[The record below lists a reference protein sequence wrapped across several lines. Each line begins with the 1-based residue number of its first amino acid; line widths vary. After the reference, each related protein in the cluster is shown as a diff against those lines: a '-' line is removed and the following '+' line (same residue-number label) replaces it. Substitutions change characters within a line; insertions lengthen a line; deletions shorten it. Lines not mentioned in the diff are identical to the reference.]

1 MGSIRSLRKNGDKL
15 ILGGCTYTIKA
26 VEGCGGNS
34 IVYQAIYNDNLNKE
48 LQHEVLIKE
57 LYPYY
62 PQGGIYR
69 DETGNIN
76 YSSDAEEYMQHCKMR
91 FKQGN
96 EINLRLLRTLPSQIS
111 GNVNSYEAYGTYYS
125 VLTVHGGMNLEQ
137 LLENTDSLSLREVA
151 KIMEKVLDA
160 VEIFH
165 ENEMLH
171 LDISPDNII
180 LLPEQAFLIDYNSA
194 WSMSDKHNG
203 GFSFSEKEGYSAPEI
218 RLCDA
223 EKINYATDIYSICAV
238 FYRILTGKKLTDN
251 EIIRNGLKS
260 SLRAN
265 LSIFQGEPNSAVLKA
280 AQIVIKGLQM
290 IPEKRYQSIAA
301 LRREFDELLLRIEGK
316 GISYS
321 AIWESSRNVYRKKV
335 HCDIPYI
342 LQDIQNLQM
351 MKLMS
356 GNELYAALKD
366 RDKILLKGSGG
377 MGKTRFMEELWRNNV
392 RQYRETEPV
401 VWFVPLKEYQ
411 YTTDRTAFIRKHLL
425 KHLCF
430 SAESM
435 GTGEALHELE
445 QFFEKK
451 RRGNVNIIFLLDGL
465 NEAGTDREKLLKE
478 IEELSTKEGV
488 SVLITERSEEVLKYG
503 LQGFQSV
510 ELLPL
515 DQEKIQKETERM
527 EIPYPA
533 DARMQ
538 KLLGNPMMLELYT
551 KICSFRK
558 ESSEIQKEIVDIS
571 TPEKLIRLYI
581 EQVLSYQLRVYSGKP
596 GMQLCSKYIIKHMLP
611 DIAGEMKKKNKTLL
625 SVEELYKIAQKN
637 YSNLYKTE
645 FCKTFPEYLGKS
657 RMMLEKIADA
667 SEWFDFAIEEHLNGE
682 LGLLVKTGSG
692 YYGLVHDNF
701 IGYLTEASENNRTV
715 YRKRQR
721 RGMILRGTAVTGVFL
736 VFCVSAICIL
746 YKTGILSGDKEPS
759 EQEQQ
764 IMKRAAACMQMNLG
778 IFSGFVSDQKSVLE
792 MENIEDVLNNKTL
805 AVKEMENRIDTALS
819 KDLDNYSE
827 LKTEVRDGLVEIED
841 FPITEYVDLCD
852 ASVDMAGFM
861 EPALLDL
868 KEKMC
873 TSDSV
878 YSKYEDRKALID
890 AYEEYL
896 DAYTEFIFYELDYVS
911 CFLFPEQAAEILD
924 ANQYS
929 RIFRDYFKTVQ
940 IADQDPENI
949 RRGME
954 SAGKKLRAAKA
965 GMLRWNYNM
974 EGAK

>member
-1 MGSIRSLRKNGDKL
+1 
-15 ILGGCTYTIKA
+15 
-26 VEGCGGNS
+26 
-34 IVYQAIYNDNLNKE
+34 
-48 LQHEVLIKE
+48 
-57 LYPYY
+57 
-62 PQGGIYR
+62 
-69 DETGNIN
+69 
-76 YSSDAEEYMQHCKMR
+76 
-91 FKQGN
+91 
-96 EINLRLLRTLPSQIS
+96 
-111 GNVNSYEAYGTYYS
+111 
-125 VLTVHGGMNLEQ
+125 
-137 LLENTDSLSLREVA
+137 
-151 KIMEKVLDA
+151 
-160 VEIFH
+160 
-165 ENEMLH
+165 
-171 LDISPDNII
+171 
-180 LLPEQAFLIDYNSA
+180 
-194 WSMSDKHNG
+194 
-203 GFSFSEKEGYSAPEI
+203 
-218 RLCDA
+218 
-223 EKINYATDIYSICAV
+223 
-238 FYRILTGKKLTDN
+238 
-251 EIIRNGLKS
+251 
-260 SLRAN
+260 
-265 LSIFQGEPNSAVLKA
+265 
-280 AQIVIKGLQM
+280 
-290 IPEKRYQSIAA
+290 
-301 LRREFDELLLRIEGK
+301 
-316 GISYS
+316 
-321 AIWESSRNVYRKKV
+321 
-335 HCDIPYI
+335 
-342 LQDIQNLQM
+342 
-351 MKLMS
+351 
-356 GNELYAALKD
+356 
-366 RDKILLKGSGG
+366 

>member
-1 MGSIRSLRKNGDKL
+1 MGNIRSLRESGEKL

-69 DETGNIN
+69 DETGNIS
-76 YSSDAEEYMQHCKMR
+76 YVSEAEEYMQHCKMR

-96 EINLRLLRTLPSQIS
+96 EINLRLLQTLPSQIS

-125 VLTVHGGMNLEQ
+125 VLTVHGGRNLEH
-137 LLENTDSLSLREVA
+137 LLETTDSLSLRDAA

-194 WSMSDKHNG
+194 WSMSDRHNG

-223 EKINYATDIYSICAV
+223 EKISYATDVYSVCAV

-290 IPEKRYQSIAA
+290 IPEKRYQSVTA

-316 GISYS
+316 GVSYS
-321 AIWESSRNVYRKKV
+321 AIWESSRNIYRKTV

-342 LQDIQNLQM
+342 LQDIRNPQIM
-351 MKLMS
+351 ELMS
-356 GNELYAALKD
+356 GNEMYSALKD

-377 MGKTRFMEELWRNNV
+377 MGKTRFLEELWRNNV

-411 YTTDRTAFIRKHLL
+411 YTTDKAAFIRKHLL

-430 SAESM
+430 SPESM

-445 QFFEKK
+445 QFFDKK

-478 IEELSTKEGV
+478 IEELSEKEGV
-488 SVLITERSEEVLKYG
+488 SVLITERSDEVLKYG
-503 LQGFQSV
+503 LQGFKST

-527 EIPYPA
+527 EIPYPT
-533 DARMQ
+533 DSRMQ
-538 KLLGNPMMLELYT
+538 NLLGNPMMLELYT
-551 KICSFRK
+551 KVCSFRK
-558 ESSEIQKEIVDIS
+558 ESQELQKEIKDIS
-571 TPEKLIRLYI
+571 TPEKLIQLYV
-581 EQVLSYQLRVYSGKP
+581 EQVLNYQLRIYSGRP
-596 GMQLCSKYIIKHMLP
+596 GMQLCSKYIINHMLP

-625 SVEELYKIAQKN
+625 SVGELYKIAQKN

-657 RMMLEKIADA
+657 RLMLEKIADA
-667 SEWFDFAIEEHLNGE
+667 SEWFDFAVEEHLTGE
-682 LGLLVKTGSG
+682 LGLLVKTGGG

-701 IGYLTEASENNRTV
+701 IGYLTEASEHNRTV

-721 RGMILRGTAVTGVFL
+721 RGVFLKGTAVSGAFLILCFSVICILHKTGVF
-736 VFCVSAICIL
+736 S
-746 YKTGILSGDKEPS
+746 DDREPS

-764 IMKRAAACMQMNLG
+764 IMKRATACMQMNLG
-778 IFSGFVSDQKSVLE
+778 IFSGFVSDQRSVLE
-792 MENIEDVLNNKTL
+792 MEDIEDVLNRKPL
-805 AVKEMENRIDTALS
+805 SVQEMENRIDIALS

-827 LKTEVRDGLVEIED
+827 LKTEVRDGLIEISD
-841 FPITEYVDLCD
+841 FPITEYEDLCD
-852 ASVDMAGFM
+852 APVNMAGFM
-861 EPALLDL
+861 EPALMDL

-873 TSDSV
+873 SSDSI

-890 AYEEYL
+890 VYEEYL
-896 DAYTEFIFYELDYVS
+896 DAYTEFVFYELDYVS

-929 RIFRDYFKTVQ
+929 KVFRDYFKTVQ
-940 IADQDPENI
+940 IGNQDTESI

-954 SAGKKLRAAKA
+954 SAGKKLRAAKN
-965 GMLRWNYNM
+965 GMLSWNYNI
-974 EGAK
+974 

>member
-1 MGSIRSLRKNGDKL
+1 MGNIRSLRKNGDKL
-15 ILGGCTYTIKA
+15 ILGGCTYTIKD

-34 IVYQAIYNDNLNKE
+34 VVYHAIYNDNLNRE

-57 LYPYY
+57 LYPYH
-62 PQGGIYR
+62 PRGGIYR
-69 DETGNIN
+69 DENGNIS
-76 YSSDAEEYMQHCKMR
+76 YVSEAEEYMQNCKMR

-96 EINLRLLRTLPSQIS
+96 EINLRLLQTLPSQIS

-125 VLTVHGGMNLEQ
+125 VLTVHGGQNLENV
-137 LLENTDSLSLREVA
+137 LETTDSLSLREAA

-180 LLPEQAFLIDYNSA
+180 LLPEQAFLIDYNSV
-194 WSMSDKHNG
+194 WSVSDKHNG
-203 GFSFSEKEGYSAPEI
+203 VFSFCEKEGYSAPEI

-223 EKINYATDIYSICAV
+223 GKISYATDIYSVCAV
-238 FYRILTGKKLTDN
+238 FYRILTGNKLTDN
-251 EIIRNGLKS
+251 EIIRNGLKN

-290 IPEKRYQSIAA
+290 LPEKRYQSVAA

-316 GISYS
+316 GISHS
-321 AIWESSRNVYRKKV
+321 AIWESSRNIYRKTV
-335 HCDIPYI
+335 HCDTSYI
-342 LQDIQNLQM
+342 LQDIQNSYM
-351 MKLMS
+351 MKQIS
-356 GNELYAALKD
+356 GNELYSDLKD
-366 RDKILLKGSGG
+366 RSKVLLKGSGG
-377 MGKTRFMEELWRNNV
+377 MGKTRFMEELWKNNV
-392 RQYRETEPV
+392 RQYREAEPV

-411 YTTDRTAFIRKHLL
+411 YTANETAFIRKHLL

-430 SAESM
+430 STESI

-445 QFFEKK
+445 QFFNGK

-465 NEAGTDREKLLKE
+465 NETGTDREKLLRE
-478 IEELSTKEGV
+478 IEELSAKEGV
-488 SVLITERSEEVLKYG
+488 SVLVTERSDEVLTYG

-515 DQEKIQKETERM
+515 DQEKVRQETEKM
-527 EIPYPA
+527 QIPYPA
-533 DARMQ
+533 DKRMQ
-538 KLLGNPMMLELYT
+538 NLLGNPMMLELYA
-551 KICSFRK
+551 KVCSLRK
-558 ESSEIQKEIVDIS
+558 DSSETQEEIMNISSSEQLIQ
-571 TPEKLIRLYI
+571 LYL
-581 EQVLSYQLRVYSGKP
+581 EQLLKDQLRVHSGKP
-596 GMQLCSKYIIKHMLP
+596 GIQLCSKYILNHMLP

-625 SVEELYKIAQKN
+625 SVDEVYKIAQKN
-637 YSNLYKTE
+637 YSNLYKKE

-657 RMMLEKIADA
+657 RIMLDRIADA
-667 SEWFDFAIEEHLNGE
+667 SEWFDFAIEEHLTGE
-682 LGLLVKTGSG
+682 LGLLVKTGNG

-701 IGYLTEASENNRTV
+701 IKYLTEASEHNRTV

-721 RGMILRGTAVTGVFL
+721 RGMILKGTAITGA
-736 VFCVSAICIL
+736 CVILSLSVICIL
-746 YKTGILSGDKEPS
+746 HKTGIISDDKGPS
-759 EQEQQ
+759 EEEQR
-764 IMKRAAACMQMNLG
+764 ILKRAAACMQMNLG

-792 MENIEDVLNNKTL
+792 MDEIEGVLNQDSM
-805 AVKEMENRIDTALS
+805 AVEEMENRIDIALS

-827 LKTEVRDGLVEIED
+827 LKPEVRDGLIEISD

-852 ASVDMAGFM
+852 APVDMSDFM
-861 EPALLDL
+861 ESALVDL

-873 TSDSV
+873 SQDSF
-878 YSKYEDRKALID
+878 YREFEDRKALVEV
-890 AYEEYL
+890 YEGYL
-896 DAYTEFIFYELDYVS
+896 NAYTEFIFYELDYVS
-911 CFLFPEQAAEILD
+911 KFLLPEQAAEILD

-929 RIFRDYFKTVQ
+929 RVFRNYFKTVQ
-940 IADQDPENI
+940 IGNQDIESI

-954 SAGKKLRAAKA
+954 SADKKLRAAKA
-965 GMLRWNYNM
+965 EMLSWNYNI
-974 EGAK
+974 EGVK

>member
-721 RGMILRGTAVTGVFL
+721 RGMILRGTAVTGAFL

-805 AVKEMENRIDTALS
+805 AVKEMENRIDTVLS

-827 LKTEVRDGLVEIED
+827 LKTEVRDGLVEIEN